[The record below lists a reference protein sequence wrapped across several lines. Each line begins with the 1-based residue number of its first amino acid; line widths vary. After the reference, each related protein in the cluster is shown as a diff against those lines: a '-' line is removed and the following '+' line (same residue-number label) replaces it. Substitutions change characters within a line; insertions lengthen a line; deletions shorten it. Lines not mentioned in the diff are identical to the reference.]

1 MTKELIEAIERL
13 GNQLG
18 IVSELSTNI
27 YNEIK
32 MLEKEPQNDN
42 DIWKIKSHI
51 STAEYYYTRF
61 HRDISRYSK

>member
-18 IVSELSTNI
+18 FVSELSINI

-32 MLEKEPQNDN
+32 DLKKIPMYQT
-42 DIWKIKSHI
+42 DIWLIKKHLA
-51 STAEYYYTRF
+51 TAEYYYTKF
-61 HRDISRYSK
+61 HNNIGKI

>member
-18 IVSELSTNI
+18 IISELSTNI

-32 MLEKEPQNDN
+32 MLKKEPNHTK
-42 DIWKIKSHI
+42 DIWKIKSYI

-61 HRDISRYSK
+61 HTNISRYSK

>member
-13 GNQLG
+13 GNGLG
-18 IVSELSTNI
+18 LISELSTNI

-32 MLEKEPQNDN
+32 KLEKEPKHND

-61 HRDISRYSK
+61 HSNISRYNK

>member
-18 IVSELSTNI
+18 FILELSTNI

-32 MLEKEPQNDN
+32 ELEKEPNHYK

-51 STAEYYYTRF
+51 STASYYYTRF
-61 HRDISRYSK
+61 HTNISRYSK

>member
-13 GNQLG
+13 GNHLG
-18 IVSELSTNI
+18 FISELSTNI

-32 MLEKEPQNDN
+32 ELEKEPNHNN

-61 HRDISRYSK
+61 HSNILRYSK

>member
-13 GNQLG
+13 GNGLG
-18 IVSELSTNI
+18 LISELSTNI

-32 MLEKEPQNDN
+32 KLEKEPKHND

-51 STAEYYYTRF
+51 STAEYYYTLF
-61 HRDISRYSK
+61 HLNIWN